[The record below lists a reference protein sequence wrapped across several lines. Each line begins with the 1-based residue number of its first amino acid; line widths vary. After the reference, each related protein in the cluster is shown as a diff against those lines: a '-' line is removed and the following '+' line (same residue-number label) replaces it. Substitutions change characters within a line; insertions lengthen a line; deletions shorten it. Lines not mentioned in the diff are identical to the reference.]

1 MFWKR
6 KAETFCQHSFA
17 KKIELISCLP
27 RILIS
32 RSAYNKMWHLVD
44 IADKEVSWLG
54 TCRRIEQDFLI
65 EEVFLFKQEVAATT
79 CEISADG
86 LAEVANE
93 LLTSRPDGIEI
104 CNRLCFWGH
113 SHVNMGTSPSGQDES
128 QMENFSESGHPFFI
142 RGILNKQGRMEF
154 TIFLYASG
162 IKIVDPEWKIYE
174 PVDDSIRA
182 EIEAEFTAK
191 VTETKYYYPYKQ
203 TNWLDKTEPVLD
215 VKIKHSSLNY
225 PKKRKN

>member
-128 QMENFSESGHPFFI
+128 QMENFSEYINIAGLVIAAASAVANLTPNNRDNAVVDILARVVDFFA
-142 RGILNKQGRMEF
+142 LNWR
-154 TIFLYASG
+154 
-162 IKIVDPEWKIYE
+162 
-174 PVDDSIRA
+174 
-182 EIEAEFTAK
+182 
-191 VTETKYYYPYKQ
+191 
-203 TNWLDKTEPVLD
+203 
-215 VKIKHSSLNY
+215 
-225 PKKRKN
+225 KRF